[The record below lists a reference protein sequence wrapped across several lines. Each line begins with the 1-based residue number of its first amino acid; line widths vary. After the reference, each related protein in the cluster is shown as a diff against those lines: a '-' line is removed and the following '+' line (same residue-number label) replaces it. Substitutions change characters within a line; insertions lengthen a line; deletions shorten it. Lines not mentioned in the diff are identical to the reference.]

1 MQELQEGIMHTRNIA
16 EMQDCQYTRGMSE
29 ALGAY
34 LKTLREGYGLRP
46 SEVLAQLGERL
57 GKAIDESRL
66 WRTEKGKSKTW
77 PEGDYLTALYDIV
90 KADLDDVAWIQKNA
104 GAKAADGERLANKRL
119 QRRAE
124 EIAET
129 AKSEE
134 KVTDILDFV
143 RRLRADPEASREL
156 RRLIAEGDAQQH

>member
-1 MQELQEGIMHTRNIA
+1 MHTRNIA
-16 EMQDCQYTRGMSE
+16 EMQDYRYTRGMSE

-57 GKAIDESRL
+57 GKSIDESRL

-90 KADLDDVAWIQKNA
+90 KADLDDVAWIQKTA
-104 GAKAADGERLANKRL
+104 DAKAADGERLANERIE
-119 QRRAE
+119 QRAKT
-124 EIAET
+124 IASQVSKDQVPT
-129 AKSEE
+129 
-134 KVTDILDFV
+134 TLDFV
-143 RRLRADPEASREL
+143 RRLRADPEALREL
-156 RRLIAEGDAQQH
+156 RELIGESDDAQQH